1 MAQLVKN
8 PPAIWETWVQSLDR
22 EDPLEK
28 GKATHSSCTEEPHAQ
43 RNLAGYSPWGHKE
56 SDTTEQLTLS
66 CSPSQ
71 SFYHSAVHPPELPT
85 STIHSMYVVLVPAG
99 TYYSGYS
106 DPAAFGGEQSLSS
119 VMWGSTSPHART

>member
-1 MAQLVKN
+1 M
-8 PPAIWETWVQSLDR
+8 
-22 EDPLEK
+22 
-28 GKATHSSCTEEPHAQ
+28 ATHPELLPEKSLGQ
-43 RNLAGYSPWGHKE
+43 RSLAGYSPWGHKE